1 MHADGRHA
9 GLLSL
14 LDFDSAAGR
23 DLLASI
29 ERQFGTATARARRH
43 FDRIF
48 TLRSPFAAN
57 SHFVGAQATVAGW
70 PDGKP
75 VRVNAGG
82 TGMSR
87 DRAVASCIGEG
98 VEYLAQ
104 VERPDDIRLSAP
116 LADLGDR
123 VTSEIARW
131 IEQHG
136 SDGAPD
142 TLDWVEGVLPL
153 SGRTALLPADLCLR
167 RQDGRLGITPRGAL
181 STGCAAGT
189 SFEAAA
195 LHALLELIE
204 RDAAALWWLGG
215 RCGRP
220 VAADAPAALEAAR
233 LLPLL
238 RGGAD
243 GRSSWLLDIS
253 TEFDIP
259 VIAALSANDAGFEV
273 ACGIA
278 ARLDAGVAAQAATL
292 EMMQVE
298 LALTVIAAKRRE
310 AGDAALSDSD
320 RRHLRRATQLD
331 ASKCQLLHGIGMP
344 RRMDAQRIAAAPHAV
359 LERLAAQ
366 GVAACWLDLSRADI
380 ELPVVRAVAPALQA
394 LPSTLVTARL
404 AAAIDAHGGGAQHTH
419 GIELL

>member
-1 MHADGRHA
+1 MHADGQDA

-14 LDFDSAAGR
+14 LDFDTAEGR
-23 DLLASI
+23 DLVASI
-29 ERQFGTATARARRH
+29 ERQFGAATAQARRH

-48 TLRSPFAAN
+48 TIRSPFAAN
-57 SHFVGAQATVAGW
+57 FHFVGAQATAARW

-75 VRVNAGG
+75 IRVNAGG

-87 DRAVASCIGEG
+87 DRAVAACIGEG

-116 LADLGDR
+116 LADLGNR

-131 IEQHG
+131 IEQHNR
-136 SDGAPD
+136 DGASD
-142 TLDWVEGVLPL
+142 MLDWVEGVLPL
-153 SGRTALLPADLCLR
+153 QGRTTLLPADLCLR

-181 STGCAAGT
+181 STGCAAGI
-189 SFEAAA
+189 SFEATA

-215 RCGRP
+215 RRGRP
-220 VAADAPAALEAAR
+220 VAADAPAAVEAAR

-238 RGGAD
+238 RGGAG

-253 TEFDIP
+253 TAFDIP
-259 VIAALSANDAGFEV
+259 VIAAISANDAGFEV

-278 ARLDAGVAAQAATL
+278 ARLDASEAAHAAIL

-320 RRHLRRATQLD
+320 RRHLHRATQLD
-331 ASKCQLLHGIGMP
+331 AAKCQLLHATGVP
-344 RRMDAQRIAAAPHAV
+344 QHLDAQRIAAAPHAV
-359 LERLAAQ
+359 VERLAAH
-366 GVAACWLDLSRADI
+366 GVTVCWLDLSRANL
-380 ELPVVRAVAPALQA
+380 ELPVVRVVAPALQA

-404 AAAIDAHGGGAQHTH
+404 AAAIDTHGGGGQHTH
-419 GIELL
+419 GIDLL